1 MYGAPAFGIATGNYN
16 AVLRNADGCELSTRR
31 VYVEVENP
39 QKGMTYPIR
48 YTFINVPITL
58 QARTFGSNVLWIP
71 PVFLDKADSLT
82 PVFER
87 PSVGLQSY
95 HIRITSRLGCITIDT
110 QLVKAIPG
118 VTVYLPN
125 AFTPNSDYL
134 NDRFYPLTDGIKE
147 IYSFKVYSR
156 WGVELYSRK
165 ESDQGW
171 DGMFKGIPQLPGTY
185 VWQFSGIGIDDKLYT
200 KKGTVTLIR

>member
-1 MYGAPAFGIATGNYN
+1 M
-16 AVLRNADGCELSTRR
+16 C
-31 VYVEVENP
+31 
-39 QKGMTYPIR
+39 IR
-48 YTFINVPITL
+48 
-58 QARTFGSNVLWIP
+58 
-71 PVFLDKADSLT
+71 DS
-82 PVFER
+82 
-87 PSVGLQSY
+87 
-95 HIRITSRLGCITIDT
+95 
-110 QLVKAIPG
+110 
-118 VTVYLPN
+118 
-125 AFTPNSDYL
+125 NSDYL

-171 DGMFKGIPQLPGTY
+171 DGMFKGVPQLPGTY